1 MPFCSIVT
9 QICSNV
15 TRSSQVIYAVT
26 FVGSG
31 GEFCVKASMFIANL
45 EQLHDAG
52 SLFCFDQIFI
62 ILLTQSTFLPVHLL
76 STIILL
82 QSYNIE
88 IQ

>member
-15 TRSSQVIYAVT
+15 TRPSQVIYAVC
-26 FVGSG
+26 FAGSG
-31 GEFCVKASMFIANL
+31 SEFCVKASKFIANL
-45 EQLHDAG
+45 EQPHDAG
-52 SLFCFDQIFI
+52 SLFFFVQIFI

-82 QSYNIE
+82 QGYNIE